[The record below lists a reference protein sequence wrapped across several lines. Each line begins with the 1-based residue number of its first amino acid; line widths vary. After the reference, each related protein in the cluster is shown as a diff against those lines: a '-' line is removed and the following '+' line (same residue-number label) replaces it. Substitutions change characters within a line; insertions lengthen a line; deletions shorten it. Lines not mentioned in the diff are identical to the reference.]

1 MSVFL
6 REPWRHIK
14 PRPALLLAIGFLL
27 FFATYLYPGYRYR
40 WLQARYFFNQLPL
53 IALLSAV
60 GIMTLWRCLGTLGLR
75 VRDGWLIAV
84 VYVSLV
90 VLNVLV
96 LTEGVWR
103 HLYRYIAAG

>member
-1 MSVFL
+1 MDQYKQKAV
-6 REPWRHIK
+6 
-14 PRPALLLAIGFLL
+14 LL
-27 FFATYLYPGYRYR
+27 TNVETE
-40 WLQARYFFNQLPL
+40 QAN
-53 IALLSAV
+53 I
-60 GIMTLWRCLGTLGLR
+60 CLGTLGLR